1 MPYGP
6 QMREGALARAG
17 VAPASGV
24 APARAALAL
33 PLLLPGLPLPRPARV
48 AGPCATPV
56 GGEAGPKTRDPSIGG
71 PVNKD
76 QAGPEKPL
84 HQRVAR
90 PSALGPR
97 HSAI

>member
-6 QMREGALARAG
+6 QMGEGPLPVPG
-17 VAPASGV
+17 VPPASGV

-33 PLLLPGLPLPRPARV
+33 PLPRQGRRPPGLPP

-56 GGEAGPKTRDPSIGG
+56 GGEAEPKTRDPSIGG

-84 HQRVAR
+84 RQRVAG